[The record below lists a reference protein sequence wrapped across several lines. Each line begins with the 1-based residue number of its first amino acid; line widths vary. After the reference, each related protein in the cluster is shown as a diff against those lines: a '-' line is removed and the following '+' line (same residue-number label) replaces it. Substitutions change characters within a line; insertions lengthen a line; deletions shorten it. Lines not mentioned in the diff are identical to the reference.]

1 MSTPTSRNLTILS
14 IVASLLLLA
23 IGMSGAWYVHVLQGR
38 VSWALADNVTSIRA
52 ALRLQLAIREIRDSL
67 EEYSLTHNRAFL
79 DKAVGL
85 QDSLKQAAAD
95 VTHFA
100 STEFEFGIMKKMND
114 GLNRFLA
121 QLREATKSKSAGSG
135 DQTPPPAITDQILV
149 ADVLP
154 YVKQYLDF
162 NETELSDRSRDN
174 EAMASWLVAAL
185 VLLGIGGAAAGG
197 AAGYA
202 LARGIRRTVFQLSIP
217 LRDVA
222 GRLNQV
228 VGPVEIDEN
237 PAIED
242 LEAVLKRIAAEVNA
256 VIEKFHATHR
266 QVLRADQLAALGQ
279 LAAGLAHELH
289 NPLMSMKIL
298 VQSAR
303 AEGSAPLDRHDLRV
317 LDEEI
322 SRLQELLQSF
332 LTFAKPAKLERRDVD
347 LRPVVLQTVNVLA
360 ARAARRH
367 VLIQTTT
374 PEFPVQLS
382 ADEGQLRQVTLNLL
396 LNALDSVP
404 DEGTISIEVGSG
416 KRASFSDEG
425 RLNPVPGVFL
435 TVADNGHGLPSDDVE
450 RIFEPFFSTKETGL
464 GLGLAICRRIVESHG
479 GWIEASNQPEGGA
492 QFLVFLPASA
502 GPTAPVIAKPAAV
515 EAALLMSS
523 KEATHA

>member
-1 MSTPTSRNLTILS
+1 VRKTTSRKVTVLS
-14 IVASLLLLA
+14 ITVSLLLLA
-23 IGMSGAWYVHVLQGR
+23 IGMLGAWYVHALQGR

-52 ALRLQLAIREIRDSL
+52 ALRLQLAIREMRDAL
-67 EEYSLTHNRAFL
+67 EEYAITRNRSFL
-79 DKAVGL
+79 EKAMGL
-85 QDSLKQAAAD
+85 EDNLKRAAAE

-100 STEFEFGIMKKMND
+100 STEFEFGLTKTMNE
-114 GLNRFLA
+114 GISRFLVL
-121 QLREATKSKSAGSG
+121 LRDVAKPQRADSNAKA
-135 DQTPPPAITDQILV
+135 PAAINDQILV
-149 ADVLP
+149 NDVLP
-154 YVKQYLDF
+154 HVKQYLDF

-197 AAGYA
+197 AIGYA

-303 AEGSAPLDRHDLRV
+303 VEGAAPLDRQDLRV

-332 LTFAKPAKLERRDVD
+332 LTFAKPAKLESRDVD
-347 LRPVVLQTVNVLA
+347 LRPIVLQTVNVVA

-367 VLIQTTT
+367 VSIQTAT
-374 PEFPVQLS
+374 PDFPVALS
-382 ADEGQLRQVTLNLL
+382 ADEAQLRQVTLNLL

-404 DEGTISIEVGSG
+404 DKGNITVEVGAG

-435 TVADNGHGLPSDDVE
+435 SVADDGHGLPSSDPE

-464 GLGLAICRRIVESHG
+464 GLGLAICRRIAESHG
-479 GWIEASNQPEGGA
+479 GWIEATNRPEGGA
-492 QFLVFLPASA
+492 QFLVFLPASI
-502 GPTAPVIAKPAAV
+502 GPIVPMPPKPVAV
-515 EAALLMSS
+515 EAALLTSS

>member
-1 MSTPTSRNLTILS
+1 
-14 IVASLLLLA
+14 
-23 IGMSGAWYVHVLQGR
+23 
-38 VSWALADNVTSIRA
+38 
-52 ALRLQLAIREIRDSL
+52 
-67 EEYSLTHNRAFL
+67 
-79 DKAVGL
+79 
-85 QDSLKQAAAD
+85 
-95 VTHFA
+95 
-100 STEFEFGIMKKMND
+100 
-114 GLNRFLA
+114 
-121 QLREATKSKSAGSG
+121 
-135 DQTPPPAITDQILV
+135 
-149 ADVLP
+149 
-154 YVKQYLDF
+154 
-162 NETELSDRSRDN
+162 
-174 EAMASWLVAAL
+174 
-185 VLLGIGGAAAGG
+185 
-197 AAGYA
+197 
-202 LARGIRRTVFQLSIP
+202 
-217 LRDVA
+217 
-222 GRLNQV
+222 
-228 VGPVEIDEN
+228 
-237 PAIED
+237 
-242 LEAVLKRIAAEVNA
+242 EVNA

-303 AEGSAPLDRHDLRV
+303 AEGAAPLDRHDQRV

-347 LRPVVLQTVNVLA
+347 LRPIVLQTVNVVA
-360 ARAARRH
+360 ARAARRR
-367 VLIQTTT
+367 VSIQTTT
-374 PEFPVQLS
+374 PEFPVPLS
-382 ADEGQLRQVTLNLL
+382 ADEAQLRQVTLNLL

-404 DEGTISIEVGSG
+404 DKGTVTIEVGAG

-435 TVADNGHGLPSDDVE
+435 SVADDGHGLPSGDSE

-479 GWIEASNQPEGGA
+479 GWIEAANRPEGGA

-502 GPTAPVIAKPAAV
+502 GPTVPAPPKPAAV